1 VLADLSRY
9 TYRVAIANRS
19 LIALDEQSVT
29 FKVKDYR
36 IEGPGRHAAMA
47 LKVGEFIRSFL
58 THVLSKGFRRS
69 RHYGLFLSRNR
80 TKTIEVCASSWTW
93 PRLRPSRRAIP
104 IQRASV
110 PSQRCPRPPS
120 HGGDGRC
127 AGRNFRPSVPARLGI
142 DYPRLKPSIHAS
154 SIAV

>member
-1 VLADLSRY
+1 VPKAVLADLSRY

-58 THVLSKGFRRS
+58 THVLPKGFRR
-69 RHYGLFLSRNR
+69 
-80 TKTIEVCASSWTW
+80 K
-93 PRLRPSRRAIP
+93 PPLRPFPQPQSY
-104 IQRASV
+104 Q
-110 PSQRCPRPPS
+110 
-120 HGGDGRC
+120 
-127 AGRNFRPSVPARLGI
+127 NN
-142 DYPRLKPSIHAS
+142 
-154 SIAV
+154 